1 MQQDFTK
8 KDSIKLIPKISS
20 KWRLLYRPE
29 KTGCY
34 VNDHSLIRAHAP
46 EIVCDDDGS
55 WYITTC
61 GWRNHGVPI
70 EGGVAIANLEWME
83 EKYL

>member
-34 VNDHSLIRAHAP
+34 VNDHSLIRAH
-46 EIVCDDDGS
+46 DGS
-55 WYITTC
+55 WHLFCITRD
-61 GWRNHGVPI
+61 GHEIMPDR
-70 EGGVAIANLEWME
+70 ER
-83 EKYL
+83 